1 MAEKE
6 GINRQAETVLLTILL
21 LGIIA
26 LAALQI
32 VLRNFFSYSLFWAD
46 DLIRMAV
53 LWLAMIGGMA
63 ASREG
68 RHIAIGIVPRYFP
81 AVWHTPAAALA
92 MTFAS
97 LVTAALAWHSLRFVL
112 DSYRFGDTALGDLP
126 AWIFQAIM
134 PVGFAVMSYRF
145 AASVVTA
152 VRGRE

>member
-1 MAEKE
+1 
-6 GINRQAETVLLTILL
+6 
-21 LGIIA
+21 
-26 LAALQI
+26 
-32 VLRNFFSYSLFWAD
+32 
-46 DLIRMAV
+46 MAV

-126 AWIFQAIM
+126 AWMFQVVM
-134 PVGFAVMSYRF
+134 PVGFAVMSFRF
-145 AASVVTA
+145 AASAVAV
-152 VRGRE
+152 VRGRG